1 MRKTLGGCNFGWLGK
16 ERCEKQY
23 QVLTDVKGKQVQA
36 EGGSVPEGALHFG
49 KEAEGAPL
57 YLARAN
63 FEGGIH
69 PGKIR

>member
-1 MRKTLGGCNFGWLGK
+1 M
-16 ERCEKQY
+16 
-23 QVLTDVKGKQVQA
+23 QA
-36 EGGSVPEGALHFG
+36 EGGSVPEGALHCG